1 MTTESKAKQK
11 IQSLIWTCSIVL
23 MAGKFIAY
31 YLTGSA
37 AIFTDS
43 MESIVNV
50 AAGGLSHF

>member
-1 MTTESKAKQK
+1 MD
-11 IQSLIWTCSIVL
+11 LLIVL

-37 AIFTDS
+37 AIFTDA

-50 AAGGLSHF
+50 AAGE